1 MAVIS
6 NEAADLA
13 IGNIAR
19 FGDTDIFPFP
29 IENRMFFDSPAEVK
43 KILFEVDADFL
54 KAIADIP
61 ILNSKNLSVVGY
73 GGFRWG
79 AQIDPLWNAYL
90 LALTLTI
97 ASDLETCRVPET
109 VVFSYRHKP
118 DSVSSSIFNKEIGWL
133 QFQEKSI
140 EAAKSHE
147 YMMRCDITDFYPRI
161 YHHRLENALKSAT
174 KNQEAVKRIMKIL
187 GAISD
192 GASYGLP
199 VGGPASR
206 ILSEILL
213 NRVDKLLTLE
223 QIKYARF
230 VDDFV
235 VFANSR
241 EEAYSALI
249 RISEFLLNNEG
260 LSLQKAKTRVMT
272 SAEFLGTSEFTTDT
286 KLDGE
291 QDEQERTFRKLRVHY
306 DPYSSTAGADYA
318 KLLAELNSFDIV
330 GMLGRQLVKSR
341 VDEGLTRR
349 LIAALKHISVDVQND
364 AVLSLSQNFDLLYPI
379 FPSVMNLCRGLLDVL
394 DENVKGELYK
404 ALRQLIQKNS
414 YVTQVSTNLAFALR
428 TLSSDSSEDTEIL
441 LAGVYKKTES
451 MMLRKDIILMMAYRR
466 ADHWISDCRKSFS
479 VLTQWERR
487 ALLIS
492 SYTLGDEGSHWRD
505 AIKKDLNSFDKLV
518 LKWTGESKAKKGNDW
533 RVPL

>member
-1 MAVIS
+1 MSVIS
-6 NEAADLA
+6 NEAANLA

-19 FGDTDIFPFP
+19 YGDTDIFPFP
-29 IENRMFFDSPAEVK
+29 IENRMFFDNAGEVK
-43 KILFEVDADFL
+43 KILLEIDGDFQ

-61 ILNSKNLSVVGY
+61 IVKSNNLSAVGY

-79 AQIDPLWNAYL
+79 AQIDPVWNAYL

-97 ASDLETCRVPET
+97 ANDLEVCRVPST
-109 VVFSYRHKP
+109 VVFSYRFKP
-118 DSVSSSIFNKEIGWL
+118 DLTTFSLFSKDIGWL

-140 EAAKSHE
+140 DEARSHE
-147 YMMRCDITDFYPRI
+147 YMMRCDISDFYPRI

-174 KNQEAVKRIMKIL
+174 KNQEAVKRIMEIL
-187 GAISD
+187 GELSD

-213 NRVDKLLTLE
+213 NRIDKLLTLE
-223 QIKYARF
+223 QVKYGRF

-249 RISEFLLNNEG
+249 RLSGLLLNNEG

-272 SAEFLGTSEFTTDT
+272 SEEFLGTSDFTTEA
-286 KLDGE
+286 KLESDN
-291 QDEQERTFRKLRVHY
+291 DENERSFRKLRVHY
-306 DPYSSTAGADYA
+306 DPYSTTANADYE
-318 KLLAELNSFDIV
+318 KLLAELNNFDIV
-330 GMLGRQLVKSR
+330 GMLGRQLIKSR

-349 LIAALKHISVDVQND
+349 LIAALKHLSVNVQND
-364 AVLSLSQNFDLLYPI
+364 AVLSLSRNFDLLYPI

-394 DENVKGELYK
+394 DEKVKSELYK
-404 ALRQLIQKNS
+404 SLRQLIQKNS
-414 YVTQVSTNLAFALR
+414 YVTQVPTNLAFALR
-428 TLSSDSSEDTEIL
+428 TLSTDRSEDTEIL
-441 LAGVYKKTES
+441 LANIFKQTDS
-451 MMLRKDIILMMAYRR
+451 IMLRRDIILMMAYRR
-466 ADHWISDCRKSFS
+466 ADHWISNCRKSFS
-479 VLTQWERR
+479 TMNQWERR

-492 SYTLGDEGSHWRD
+492 SYTLGDEGCHWRD

-518 LKWTGESKAKKGNDW
+518 LKWTGESKAKKGDDW
-533 RVPL
+533 RVPI